1 MNTTKRKG
9 YDERKNHI
17 IQAANGLFLQKGY
30 EAASVDDILERA
42 GISKGTFYHY
52 FSHKLELL
60 EAIVDNFTLS
70 YIEPLEAIVDRT
82 GSAVDKLNTV
92 FELNQFLKKENESI
106 LKQVMA
112 IFFKEENLIYKQRL
126 NNRIKEVLTPYL
138 FRILEQ
144 GLEEGSFDHAD
155 ARETANLVVQLIFSS
170 RDRLVEELM
179 KPEPDVKVMTKVMKT
194 YQQCLERMLAVP
206 TGSLKAL
213 STGLF

>member
-1 MNTTKRKG
+1 
-9 YDERKNHI
+9 
-17 IQAANGLFLQKGY
+17 
-30 EAASVDDILERA
+30 
-42 GISKGTFYHY
+42 
-52 FSHKLELL
+52 
-60 EAIVDNFTLS
+60 
-70 YIEPLEAIVDRT
+70 
-82 GSAVDKLNTV
+82 
-92 FELNQFLKKENESI
+92 
-106 LKQVMA
+106 MA

-155 ARETANLVVQLIFSS
+155 AGETTNLVVQLIFSS

-179 KPEPDVKVMTKVMKT
+179 KPEPDAKVMTKVMKT

-206 TGSLKAL
+206 AGSLKAL